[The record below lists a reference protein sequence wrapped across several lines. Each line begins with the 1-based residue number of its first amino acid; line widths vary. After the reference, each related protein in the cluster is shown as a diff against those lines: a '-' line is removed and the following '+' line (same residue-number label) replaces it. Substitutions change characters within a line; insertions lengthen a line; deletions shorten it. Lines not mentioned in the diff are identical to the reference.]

1 MPVVKGKENKKLQK
15 INDDN
20 YALIKVLA
28 ESGMTKTVIGKALQ
42 MSSSTIYRVLGS
54 EDINDYRRQVNAQ
67 SDESRAKRAK
77 VEKSETKTVNEMLN
91 EVCEKKP
98 TIDFSEADI
107 QIVVEI
113 LNKILEKV
121 TTIADNTDRGRGLFR
136 R

>member
-1 MPVVKGKENKKLQK
+1 MPVKGKENKKIQK

-28 ESGMTKTVIGKALQ
+28 ESGMTKSAICKALH
-42 MSSSTIYRVLGS
+42 MSPSTIYRVLGS

-67 SDESRAKRAK
+67 SDEKRAK
-77 VEKSETKTVNEMLN
+77 KAVVVAKPVNEMLK
-91 EVCEKKP
+91 EAYEKKP

-107 QIVVEI
+107 QIIIEL

-121 TTIADNTDRGRGLFR
+121 TIIADNADRGRGLFR

>member
-42 MSSSTIYRVLGS
+42 MSSSTIYRVLAS
-54 EDINDYRRQVNAQ
+54 KDIAEYRDMVNTQ

-107 QIVVEI
+107 QIVVEV

-121 TTIADNTDRGRGLFR
+121 TIIADNTDRGRGLFHR
-136 R
+136 